1 MKANELM
8 IGDWVCHKDC
18 TSIPIRV
25 CRISERVSFE
35 HSLFWNED
43 SREYVRIE
51 RYSEADCDEITP
63 IPLTPE
69 ILEKNG
75 FTKGGMFGKTYYLA
89 VEDFEISVYFAHVNT
104 QLIIEKRNGR
114 EIINMLNAEYLH
126 ILQHALRL
134 CGIEKQIE
142 L

>member
-8 IGDWVCHKDC
+8 IGDWVNLKNGKIIMPCRITVIGHATQDRNEIGTTVCVDLSKEFPTCIFDMDVI
-18 TSIPIRV
+18 IPI
-25 CRISERVSFE
+25 
-35 HSLFWNED
+35 
-43 SREYVRIE
+43 
-51 RYSEADCDEITP
+51 P
-63 IPLTPE
+63 ITPE

-104 QLIIEKRNGR
+104 QLIIEKRNGK
-114 EIINMLNAEYLH
+114 EVINILNVEYLH
-126 ILQHALRL
+126 ILQHALNI
-134 CGIEKQIE
+134 CGIEKTIE

>member
-1 MKANELM
+1 MKVNELM
-8 IGDWVCHKDC
+8 VGDFIYQHHPKDNTPHIVKVSVDTLNLMDRMKIGFIQEQ
-18 TSIPIRV
+18 SPLY
-25 CRISERVSFE
+25 RI
-35 HSLFWNED
+35 
-43 SREYVRIE
+43 IE
-51 RYSEADCDEITP
+51 P
-63 IPLTPE
+63 IPLTTE

>member
-8 IGDWVCHKDC
+8 VDDWVLWKGKPVQVASVSGVKYSFGQIDVTLAHCNDKKILETHDIK
-18 TSIPIRV
+18 SIQ
-25 CRISERVSFE
+25 
-35 HSLFWNED
+35 
-43 SREYVRIE
+43 
-51 RYSEADCDEITP
+51 P

-75 FTKGGMFGKTYYLA
+75 FTKGGMFAKTYYLA

-104 QLIIEKRNGR
+104 QLIIEKRNGK
-114 EIINMLNAEYLH
+114 EIINLLNVEYLH
-126 ILQHALRL
+126 ILQHALKL
-134 CGIEKQIE
+134 CGIDKSIE